1 MEERKT
7 TFTQQEVMERW
18 GLAKRTV
25 IELEHRGILHRLRQL
40 PGVRYRAR
48 EVYLAEEVDKED
60 LKPLAFQERRQYQA
74 TINQQA
80 EEIKKLRELVGKM
93 YGAAADVMS
102 EASELVGSSF

>member
-74 TINQQA
+74 TINQQ
-80 EEIKKLRELVGKM
+80 EKKKKKLRELV
-93 YGAAADVMS
+93 
-102 EASELVGSSF
+102 